1 MNSGWSNKPTAGTSA
16 VSVTYRLAT
25 TSDMQS
31 VGAFALTSGSAD
43 SAMVVTVPPGAYTA
57 IISGSNAT
65 TGTALAEIY
74 EMTSE

>member
-1 MNSGWSNKPTAGTSA
+1 
-16 VSVTYRLAT
+16 
-25 TSDMQS
+25 
-31 VGAFALTSGSAD
+31 
-43 SAMVVTVPPGAYTA
+43 MVVTVPPGAYTA